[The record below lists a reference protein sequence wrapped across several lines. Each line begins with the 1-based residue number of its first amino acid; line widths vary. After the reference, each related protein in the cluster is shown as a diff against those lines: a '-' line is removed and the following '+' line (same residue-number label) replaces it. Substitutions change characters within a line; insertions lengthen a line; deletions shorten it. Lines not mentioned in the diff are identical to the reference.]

1 MKPATV
7 GVESLCGSTVRINV
21 HPAVAAA
28 FQFSDDFPVC
38 HNCICLIGFEM
49 FWCTVPVF
57 GDMPCSDTHF
67 RYAVAYSCLSRSRLL
82 SVSGV
87 YPSRRMYPP
96 LQPVSSQCI
105 PAASSFPM
113 RFCAVFALEYS
124 LGQK

>member
-1 MKPATV
+1 MNPAMV

-49 FWCTVPVF
+49 FCMLPVF
-57 GDMPCSDTHF
+57 EDTPCSDIHF

-87 YPSRRMYPP
+87 YPSRRMYPLLQVQENEREVYILFVNFP
-96 LQPVSSQCI
+96 LVCFVFPV
-105 PAASSFPM
+105 FG
-113 RFCAVFALEYS
+113 R
-124 LGQK
+124 